1 MALHKPMPPKKD
13 VLREGG
19 CAGGTLHEG
28 SPCLGSTPSSPD
40 SPAHLVTPSSVQAG
54 LFWLTLAGSAPVP
67 LSLKALLEGT
77 AVPLG
82 TG

>member
-1 MALHKPMPPKKD
+1 MTAEKNL
-13 VLREGG
+13 LREGT
-19 CAGGTLHEG
+19 CAMGTPPEG
-28 SPCLGSTPSSPD
+28 SGCLGSTPSSPD

-54 LFWLTLAGSAPVP
+54 LFWLMSAGSAPVP
-67 LSLKALLEGT
+67 LSLKGLVEGT